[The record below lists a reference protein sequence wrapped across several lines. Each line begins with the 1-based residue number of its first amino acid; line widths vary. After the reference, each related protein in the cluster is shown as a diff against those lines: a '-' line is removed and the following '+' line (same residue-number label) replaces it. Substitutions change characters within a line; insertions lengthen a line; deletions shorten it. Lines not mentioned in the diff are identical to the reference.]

1 MAERR
6 ASLAHHGRTHRV
18 RPRLVWLSLLAML
31 AGAVVAA
38 VGLMGVEV
46 AGRQWVLVAGGAA
59 LLVVGGFFALRGGF
73 FYDVIGGDDP
83 ATIIR
88 DVKEDTVLEGPD
100 PDDRRV
106 TKDVAV
112 RARATEEQLR
122 ALRARPVPMP
132 PGPGPG
138 AIVTAGGLLLM
149 LAQGV
154 FPDDPAGYGPSH
166 RAAGFAILVLL
177 VGLRL
182 ALAPRSWPAAGLAV
196 VLGLVV
202 AGVTA
207 ASNLHTGAVAVP
219 IVELSAAALAVIGGT
234 AALIKLGKA

>member
-38 VGLMGVEV
+38 VGLMGAQV
-46 AGRQWVLVAGGAA
+46 AGQPWVLVAVGAA

-138 AIVTAGGLLLM
+138 VLVVASGLLLM

-154 FPDDPAGYGPSH
+154 FPDDPDSYGPTT
-166 RAAGFAILVLL
+166 RVVGFAILVLM

-182 ALAPRSWPAAGLAV
+182 ALAPRSWVSAGIAV
-196 VLGLVV
+196 LLGLVV
-202 AGVTA
+202 AGVTM
-207 ASNLHTGAVAVP
+207 ASDLHTGAVAVP

-234 AALIKLGKA
+234 AALVKLGKV